1 MNILMFFVSFGL
13 FIASCWL
20 MGVAFTTPGY
30 ELVVFAGAL
39 LVMTAS
45 FAIPSRWLRNL

>member
-39 LVMTAS
+39 QVMALTI
-45 FAIPSRWLRNL
+45 AIPTRWLRNL